1 METKKRILIVD
12 HLNMLIRALIADPSV
27 TPKNIPVGGVRGYL
41 KILQKMVRITAPDR
55 IFICHDG
62 EGGSKKRKRIFKDY
76 KQGRNPL
83 TLNSNIK
90 ASADD
95 ELKNRIWQ
103 ETRLVEYLNNLPLVQ
118 LMVDGV
124 EADDLIGFI
133 CKDLKFYNYQKVIVS
148 NDKDFIQLCD
158 DKTILYRPVKEQIL
172 NTKAILEEY
181 DIHPYNFVLAR
192 AICGDNSDNL
202 PGVKG
207 AGLATIAKRYPFLK
221 EEKECTIDDIL
232 KTSREKLHEQKIYK
246 AVVQDREKIKL
257 NHRIMQLQYRLV
269 TAENKKKILSGIKG
283 AECILN
289 KPSFAKLAA
298 EDGFMDINFEDLFH
312 YMEKIVIDNCPDKK

>member
-1 METKKRILIVD
+1 MS
-12 HLNMLIRALIADPSV
+12 NPSR
-27 TPKNIPVGGVRGYL
+27 TPAGIPNGAVVGYL

-62 EGGSKKRKRIFKDY
+62 EGGSKKRKRMFKDY

-83 TLNSNIK
+83 TLNSQIK
-90 ASADD
+90 ASAED

-103 ETRLVEYLNNLPLVQ
+103 ETRLVQYLNNLPVIQ

-172 NTKAILEEY
+172 NTKTILEEY
-181 DIHPYNFVLAR
+181 NIHPSNFVLAR
-192 AICGDNSDNL
+192 ALVGDSSDNL

-207 AGLATIAKRYPFLK
+207 AGLATIAKRFPFLK
-221 EEKECTIDDIL
+221 EEKEYSLDDIL

-257 NHRIMQLQYRLV
+257 NHRVMQLQYRLV
-269 TAENKKKILSGIKG
+269 TVDQKKKIFQGIKG
-283 AECILN
+283 AECILT
-289 KPSFAKLAA
+289 KPLFAKLAS
-298 EDGFMDINFEDLFH
+298 EDGMMDINFDDLFH
-312 YMEKIVIDNCPDKK
+312 YMEKIVVDNCPDKK